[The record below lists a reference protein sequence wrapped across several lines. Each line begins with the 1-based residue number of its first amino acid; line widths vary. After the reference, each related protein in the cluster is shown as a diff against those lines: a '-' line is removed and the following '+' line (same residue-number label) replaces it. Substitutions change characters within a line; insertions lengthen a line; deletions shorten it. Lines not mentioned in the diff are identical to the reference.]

1 MSADNEG
8 KIEINTRG
16 GWIARKIE
24 INTRGG
30 WIALAMLIIYFGGDP
45 DLHDLVVALI
55 NNLPRM

>member
-8 KIEINTRG
+8 
-16 GWIARKIE
+16 KIE